1 MGREPVNQAP
11 AFAEHFPLEIN
22 SLVLNQPMSPPF
34 GGFFVKN
41 NARIGLL
48 SILLCYPI
56 FFFSRQSIGYL
67 VITMFLACLPSF
79 FNPAFADQ
87 NQPTLNFVKSGNA
100 PETEWLPYNAYLQ
113 DIEQA
118 GVEWQKTKIL
128 LEQQLTLSTLRE
140 NLGLDLTDLG
150 FAEGYSHF
158 GALLSSNLKPYANID
173 KGRGQHWLVLEGRYG
188 PLTASNP
195 LVERWIKTYV
205 TYDTL
210 NKKIIRVTLA
220 IDGQKLE

>member
-11 AFAEHFPLEIN
+11 AFADHFQSKIN
-22 SLVLNQPMSPPF
+22 SLVPNQPMSPPF
-34 GGFFVKN
+34 CGFFVKK

-48 SILLCYPI
+48 SILICYPI
-56 FFFSRQSIGYL
+56 FFFSWQNVRYV
-67 VITMFLACLPSF
+67 VITMFLACLTSF
-79 FNPAFADQ
+79 FNTTFADQ
-87 NQPTLNFVKSGNA
+87 NQPILNFVKSGKA
-100 PETEWLPYNAYLQ
+100 PETKWLPYNTYLH

-140 NLGLDLTDLG
+140 NLDLNLTDLG

-158 GALLSSNLKPYANID
+158 GALLSSNLQPYAHID

-210 NKKIIRVTLA
+210 NKKIIRVTMA